1 LSGNVN
7 HIGIIIDNLD
17 EIEQWVA
24 AVGITYWVIFPLK
37 QSMSGLSFG
46 KRVKKLTI
54 QRNILFLVGI
64 FDGQL
69 ASFQVFLL

>member
-37 QSMSGLSFG
+37 QIKSGLSFE